1 MRTPNSRRP
10 AYWLVVS
17 TLVLKIIN
25 VSFLQNNE
33 VRWVG
38 DGPHKNPDPR
48 SRQESD
54 PQQWMKRNNLELKSK
69 QNDVSSKVALPFRT
83 HHIVFSCM
91 YVHPTCTYVQR
102 VVLPTKQT
110 IRSAGGEIINNYLNF
125 FYLYAR
131 PCTHMSSSS
140 SCYQLIFGI
149 GALCQHFN
157 VSLTSC
163 SYDNI
168 IKNLSKL
175 LKIKT

>member
-1 MRTPNSRRP
+1 MDHT
-10 AYWLVVS
+10 
-17 TLVLKIIN
+17 
-25 VSFLQNNE
+25 Q
-33 VRWVG
+33 
-38 DGPHKNPDPR
+38 NPDPR

-54 PQQWMKRNNLELKSK
+54 PQQWMKRNNLECTIETKRCQLKSCFTF
-69 QNDVSSKVALPFRT
+69 SK
-83 HHIVFSCM
+83 HITLFSR
-91 YVHPTCTYVQR
+91 VHPTCTYVQR

-175 LKIKT
+175 LKIKTNKK

>member
-1 MRTPNSRRP
+1 MGRRWTTQKSGSKIPARIGSSTMDEEQQFRATIETKRCQFKSCFTFSKHITLFSR
-10 AYWLVVS
+10 
-17 TLVLKIIN
+17 
-25 VSFLQNNE
+25 
-33 VRWVG
+33 
-38 DGPHKNPDPR
+38 
-48 SRQESD
+48 
-54 PQQWMKRNNLELKSK
+54 
-69 QNDVSSKVALPFRT
+69 
-83 HHIVFSCM
+83 
-91 YVHPTCTYVQR
+91 VHPTCTYVQR

-149 GALCQHFN
+149 GTLCQHFN